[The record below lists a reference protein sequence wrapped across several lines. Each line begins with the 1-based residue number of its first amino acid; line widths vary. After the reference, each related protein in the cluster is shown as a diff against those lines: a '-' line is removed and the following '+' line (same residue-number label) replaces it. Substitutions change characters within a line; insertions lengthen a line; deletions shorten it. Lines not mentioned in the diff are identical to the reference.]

1 MLKDGGI
8 FACQKMRKK
17 KQNQLLLTNTFN
29 LYNMEKL
36 KHFATKILYSSK
48 ILVNI

>member
-1 MLKDGGI
+1 MSEDEKKETEPI
-8 FACQKMRKK
+8 F
-17 KQNQLLLTNTFN
+17 TNTFN

-48 ILVNI
+48 IHVNI